1 MAGKRKVLFAVL
13 ALGAAEAA
21 ASSLTVTRVDRSR
34 PGWVRIALEYAEPVD
49 PPTFRLTAICDS
61 TRRPEW
67 LVASIV
73 TVLPKHRQAS
83 IAVRDD
89 LGWLAHRRAEC
100 GVQGVAIELVDGENV
115 VAEAEVPMTLPEPP
129 PLMTP
134 APPAEEPSG
143 ASRLG
148 VVGRKYAAPQ
158 TRMTEAGVV
167 WSLSDRLSLHLSY
180 ERTAFAPVMSKDHD
194 DGIFTGLKVGF

>member
-1 MAGKRKVLFAVL
+1 MVGKRTVLFAAL

-49 PPTFRLTAICDS
+49 PPTFRMTAICDS

-100 GVQGVAIELVDGENV
+100 GAQGVAIEMLKGEDV

-129 PLMTP
+129 PLMSV
-134 APPAEEPSG
+134 APPPEERTP
-143 ASRLG
+143 SRLG

-194 DGIFTGLKVGF
+194 DGILTGLKVGF